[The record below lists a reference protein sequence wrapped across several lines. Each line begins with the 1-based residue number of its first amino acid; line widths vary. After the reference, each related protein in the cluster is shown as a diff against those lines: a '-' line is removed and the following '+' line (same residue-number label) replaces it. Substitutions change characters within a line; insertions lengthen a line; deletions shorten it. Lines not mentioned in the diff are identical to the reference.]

1 MAARGRSG
9 WVARR
14 TVWRLAVVALLLAGG
29 LVAGSGVATASPTP
43 AASPATESRAPV
55 LAYYYIWF
63 DVPSWNRAKTD
74 YPLLGRYSSDDPA
87 VMRQHVRWA
96 KDAGIDGFIVSW
108 KNTNQLSPRLKRL
121 VEISRD
127 EDFKLV
133 IIYQGLDFE
142 RDPLSIDQIAADLD
156 YFTETYGDDEV
167 FDLFGKPVV
176 VWSGTWEFSR
186 EEIAEVTGP
195 RRDDLLILASEKQVD
210 TYLELADTVDG
221 NAYYWS
227 SVNPE
232 TQPGYGEKLRAMA
245 EAVHDNGGLWIA
257 PAAPGF
263 DARLIGGTRIVNRN
277 GGETL
282 RLQLST
288 ALTSSPDAVGIIS
301 WNEFSEN
308 SHIEPS
314 CDHGDDYLRV
324 LADTLGGTPPA
335 DIGPC
340 REATPIPVASPVDV
354 AEGSPPAGAVS
365 DFDSS
370 TPGGTEA
377 FGVFRALMLG
387 MLLLGI
393 GASAAVIARRSGS
406 GSGVEGKVRMAGGK
420 QP

>member
-1 MAARGRSG
+1 MAGPGLIGSMRGR
-9 WVARR
+9 
-14 TVWRLAVVALLLAGG
+14 TLWRLAICALLFGG
-29 LVAGSGVATASPTP
+29 AMSPSSGIVSAAATP
-43 AASPATESRAPV
+43 ASSPLAESSVPV

-63 DVPSWNRAKTD
+63 DVPSWNRAKSD
-74 YPLLGRYSSDDPA
+74 YPLLGRYSSDDPG

-96 KDAGIDGFIVSW
+96 KAAGIDGFIVSW

-121 VEISRD
+121 VEIARD

-142 RDPLSIDQIAADLD
+142 RDPLPIDQIAADLD
-156 YFTETYGDDEV
+156 YFTETYADDEV
-167 FDLFGKPVV
+167 FDLFGKPMVI
-176 VWSGTWEFSR
+176 WSGTWEFSR
-186 EEIAEVTGP
+186 EEIAEVSGP
-195 RRDDLLILASEKQVD
+195 RRDALLILASEKQVD
-210 TYLELADTVDG
+210 DYLTLADIVDG

-245 EAVHDNGGLWIA
+245 DAVRDNDGLWIA

-263 DARLIGGTRIVNRN
+263 DARLIGGTRIVARN
-277 GGETL
+277 DGETL
-282 RLQLST
+282 LTQLTT
-288 ALTSSPDAVGIIS
+288 ALASSPDALGIIS

-314 CDHGDDYLRV
+314 CDHGDKYLRTV
-324 LADTLGGTPPA
+324 ARALGGDPPSNV
-335 DIGPC
+335 GQC
-340 REATPIPVASPVDV
+340 GEATPIPAASPVDGV
-354 AEGSPPAGAVS
+354 DGADSVGSAEATS

-387 MLLLGI
+387 MLLLSI
-393 GASAAVIARRSGS
+393 GASAAVIARRSRALPRVDLARNGGS
-406 GSGVEGKVRMAGGK
+406 R
-420 QP
+420 